1 VIGTIGLIK
10 DKTHITN
17 NVPNSGNRLFILGH
31 TREELGGSEYFEL
44 IDREKYGRVPKVNL
58 NTDKKNRSAVLDMI
72 EKGLIE
78 FVHDCSKGGIGT
90 ALSELAIFGNTGIN
104 IDLKNIP
111 NTCTRNDFL
120 LFSETHS
127 RYIIGTNNPDEL
139 KKFMRNRKCKFS
151 EIGGTDSTMTLR
163 IHESG
168 KEVINLP
175 LKELANRYN
184 TMNNTMD
191 GI

>member
-1 VIGTIGLIK
+1 
-10 DKTHITN
+10 
-17 NVPNSGNRLFILGH
+17 
-31 TREELGGSEYFEL
+31 
-44 IDREKYGRVPKVNL
+44 
-58 NTDKKNRSAVLDMI
+58 MI

-90 ALSELAIFGNTGIN
+90 ALSELAISGNTGIN

-111 NTCTRNDFL
+111 NTCARDDFL

-127 RYIIGTNNPDEL
+127 RYIIGTNNPDKL
-139 KKFMRNRKCKFS
+139 KKFMRNRKCNFS
-151 EIGGTDSTMTLR
+151 EIGRTDSTMTLR

-168 KEVINLP
+168 REVINLP
-175 LKELANRYN
+175 VIELANRYN